1 MLPTAL
7 LIYKCLAGVSS
18 NSRLREQTYNEKRKI
33 LLEKQDKKV
42 EIERAK
48 ADAANL

>member
-1 MLPTAL
+1 MLPTAF
-7 LIYKCLAGVSS
+7 LIYKCLAEVSS
-18 NSRLREQTYNEKRKI
+18 NSSLREQTYDQKWKT

-42 EIERAK
+42 EVERAK